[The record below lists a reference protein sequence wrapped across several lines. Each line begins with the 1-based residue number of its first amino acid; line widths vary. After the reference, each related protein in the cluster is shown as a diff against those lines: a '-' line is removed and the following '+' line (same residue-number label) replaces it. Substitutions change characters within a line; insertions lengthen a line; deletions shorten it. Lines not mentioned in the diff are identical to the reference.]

1 MGKNPGLDRMVALK
15 GEKAGVGFI
24 GAQDAL
30 DRDIALGTSL
40 DLQRESRL
48 DIAVPIGTHSPS

>member
-1 MGKNPGLDRMVALK
+1 MVVLR
-15 GEKAGVGFI
+15 GGKAGVGFI